1 MKKIKTVGVAG
12 AGTMGSAL
20 AQKFAQEG
28 FSVVLADKEMRFVEN
43 GIKRIK
49 ETLNE
54 GIERKIFTPEQVNE
68 IISRIYGS
76 DNLNEF
82 KKCELIVE
90 AIFENLDAK
99 TELFQ
104 NLDKVVS
111 HDTIFATNTSSF
123 SVTELSNSVSNP
135 ERFLGMHYFYHA
147 AKNRLVEIIPGEK
160 TSQDTVKAM
169 KNFAVLSGKDA
180 IECRDSYGFVV
191 NRFFVPWLNEAA
203 RLLGEG
209 AATAQQID
217 NICMKVFSIGMGPFA
232 LMNATGVP
240 IAYHA
245 QKTLENFG
253 DFYKVADALKKQAEL
268 NKPWDIPQT
277 NEEADDKTLK
287 LVKDRMLGVV
297 FLVCSQLL
305 DENVCGAVEINRGA
319 RIGLRWRR
327 GPIDLMKKLG
337 VDEVSRL
344 IKLICGKYSVKF
356 PASVNEKS
364 WEMEYVKLDK
374 FKDKAVITISRPEDM
389 NALNE
394 DIMCQLYEKFD
405 KAEKDNEIKTIFIT
419 GEGKAFVAG
428 ADIKFFID
436 NIKAN
441 TLNKIVTFTTFGQQV
456 LDKIDKCE
464 KKVIGIINGLTL
476 GGGLELALCCDSI
489 LAAPKTVFAFPETG
503 IGIYPGLGGTQRA
516 PKRVGTGLAKYM
528 IYTGDFLSAK
538 KAEKIGLA
546 DAVINYEDIPDIIE
560 GTKPLPKGSDKKI
573 TDEMFNSYNSV
584 FEKYSV
590 QEILESGNIPAELPP
605 GIGEKLIKKIKKK
618 APLALITAEKLIDEA
633 KGCES
638 ELEKLAY
645 IFSTSDALLGL
656 SSIGK
661 SVEFQG
667 K

>member
-28 FSVVLADKEMRFVEN
+28 FSVVLVDKEMRFVEN

-49 ETLNE
+49 DTLNE
-54 GIERKIFTPEQVNE
+54 GIERKIFTPEQVND
-68 IISRIYGS
+68 IISRIYAS
-76 DNLNEF
+76 EDLNVLN
-82 KKCELIVE
+82 KCDLIVE
-90 AIFENLDAK
+90 AIFESIEAK
-99 TELFQ
+99 TELFN
-104 NLDKVVS
+104 NLDKVAS
-111 HDTIFATNTSSF
+111 SDTILATNTSSF
-123 SVTELSNSVSNP
+123 SVTELAKSVSNP

-160 TSQDTVKAM
+160 TSLDTIKAM

-203 RLLGEG
+203 RLLEEG
-209 AATAQQID
+209 IATTEQID

-240 IAYHA
+240 IAFHA
-245 QKTLENFG
+245 QKTLEKFG
-253 DFYKVADALKKQAEL
+253 NFYKVSDALKKQSEL
-268 NKPWDIPQT
+268 NKPWDIIET
-277 NEEADDKTLK
+277 NEAPDDKTLK
-287 LVKDRMLGVV
+287 LVKERMLGVV
-297 FLVCSQLL
+297 FVVCSQLL
-305 DENVCGAVEINRGA
+305 DEKVCSSVEINRGA

-327 GPIDLMKKLG
+327 GPIDLMKKFG
-337 VDEVSRL
+337 VIEVKRL
-344 IKLICGKYSVKF
+344 IKLICGKYSVEF
-356 PASVNEKS
+356 PASVNENS
-364 WEMEYVKLDK
+364 WEMEFVKLDK
-374 FKDKAVITISRPEDM
+374 VKDSAVITISRPEDM

-394 DIMCQLYEKFD
+394 VIMCQLYEKFD
-405 KAEKDNEIKTIFIT
+405 KAEKDSEVKTIFIT

-436 NIKAN
+436 NIKAD
-441 TLNKIVTFTTFGQQV
+441 TLDEIVRFTTFGQQV
-456 LDKIDKCE
+456 YDKIDKS
-464 KKVIGIINGLTL
+464 KKNVIGIINGLTL
-476 GGGLELALCCDSI
+476 GGGLELALCCDLI
-489 LAAPKTVFAFPETG
+489 LAVPKAVFAFPETG
-503 IGIYPGLGGTQRA
+503 IGIYPGLGGTQRT

-546 DAVINYEDIPDIIE
+546 DIVINYEDIHDITE
-560 GTKPLPKGSDKKI
+560 GTKPLPKESEKKI
-573 TDEMFNSYNSV
+573 TDELYSAYSNT

-590 QEILESGNIPAELPP
+590 RQILENSNFSAELPS
-605 GIGEKLIKKIKKK
+605 GVSEKLIKKIRKK
-618 APLALITAEKLIDEA
+618 APLALKTAEKLIDEA

-638 ELEKLAY
+638 ELEKLTY

>member
-28 FSVVLADKEMRFVEN
+28 FSVVLVDKEMRLVEN

-49 ETLNE
+49 YTLNE
-54 GIERKIFTPEQVNE
+54 GIEKKIFTPEQVNG

-82 KKCELIVE
+82 KKCELVVE
-90 AIFENLDAK
+90 AIFESLDAK

-104 NLDKVVS
+104 NLDKIVNP
-111 HDTIFATNTSSF
+111 DTILATNTSSF
-123 SVTELSNSVSNP
+123 SVTELLNSVSNP
-135 ERFLGMHYFYHA
+135 GRFLGMHYFYHA

-160 TSQDTVKAM
+160 TSGETVKAM

-203 RLLGEG
+203 RLLEEG
-209 AATAQQID
+209 VASTEKID
-217 NICMKVFSIGMGPFA
+217 NICMKVFSISMGPFA

-245 QKTLENFG
+245 QKTLEKFG
-253 DFYKVADALKKQAEL
+253 DFYKVSDALKKQTEL

-277 NEEADDKTLK
+277 NEAANDKIVN
-287 LVKDRMLGVV
+287 LVKERMLGVV

-305 DENVCGAVEINRGA
+305 DEKVCGAVEINRGA

-337 VDEVSRL
+337 VNEVTRL
-344 IKLICGKYSVKF
+344 IKLICDKYSVKF

-364 WEMEYVKLDK
+364 WEMEYVKLNK
-374 FKDKAVITISRPEDM
+374 FKDRVFITISRPEDM

-394 DIMCQLYEKFD
+394 DIMYQLYEKFD
-405 KAEKDNEIKTIFIT
+405 MAEKDNEVKTIFIT

-428 ADIKFFID
+428 ADIKFFIN

-441 TLNKIVTFTTFGQQV
+441 TLDEIVRFTTFGQQV
-456 LDKIDKCE
+456 YDKIDKS
-464 KKVIGIINGLTL
+464 KKNVIGIINGLTL
-476 GGGLELALCCDSI
+476 GGGLELALCCDLI
-489 LAAPKTVFAFPETG
+489 LATPKTVFAFPETG

-516 PKRVGTGLAKYM
+516 PKKIGTGLAKYM

-546 DAVINYEDIPDIIE
+546 DAVINYEDIPDLID
-560 GTKPLPKGSDKKI
+560 GTKPLPKRSEKKI
-573 TDEMFNSYNSV
+573 ADELYNAYNRT
-584 FEKYSV
+584 FEKYSI
-590 QEILESGNIPAELPP
+590 QEILENGDVSGELPP
-605 GIGEKLIKKIKKK
+605 DVSGKLIKKIKKK
-618 APLALITAEKLIDEA
+618 APLALKTAEKLIDDA

-638 ELEKLAY
+638 ELEKLTY

>member
-28 FSVVLADKEMRFVEN
+28 FSVVLVDKEMRFVDN

-54 GIERKIFTPEQVNE
+54 GIERKIFTPEQVNT
-68 IISRIYGS
+68 IISRIYGG

-82 KKCELIVE
+82 KKCGLVVE

-99 TELFQ
+99 NELFQ

-111 HDTIFATNTSSF
+111 SDIILATNTSSF
-123 SVTELSNSVSNP
+123 SVTELSNSISNP

-160 TSQDTVKAM
+160 TSQDTIKAM

-180 IECRDSYGFVV
+180 IECKDSYGFVV

-203 RLLGEG
+203 RLLEEG
-209 AATAQQID
+209 AASTEQID

-240 IAYHA
+240 IAYHS
-245 QKTLENFG
+245 QKTLEKFG
-253 DFYKVADALKKQAEL
+253 GFYKVSDALKKQTEL
-268 NKPWDIPQT
+268 NKPWDISET
-277 NEEADDKTLK
+277 NETANDKTLK

-305 DENVCGAVEINRGA
+305 DEKVCNAVEINRGA

-337 VDEVSRL
+337 LDEASRL
-344 IKLICGKYSVKF
+344 IKLICDKYNVEF
-356 PASVNEKS
+356 PKSVNEKS
-364 WEMEYVKLDK
+364 WEMGYVKLDK
-374 FKDKAVITISRPEDM
+374 VKDRAVITISRPEDM

-394 DIMCQLYEKFD
+394 DIMCQLYEIFD

-441 TLNKIVTFTTFGQQV
+441 TLNKIVSFTTFGQQV
-456 LDKIDKCE
+456 YDKIDKS
-464 KKVIGIINGLTL
+464 KKNVIGIINGLTL
-476 GGGLELALCCDSI
+476 GGGLELALCCDLI
-489 LAAPKTVFAFPETG
+489 LAVPKAVFAFPETG
-503 IGIYPGLGGTQRA
+503 IGIYPGLGGTQRTS
-516 PKRVGTGLAKYM
+516 KRIGTGLAKYM

-546 DAVINYEDIPDIIE
+546 DLVINYEDFSDIIE
-560 GTKPLPKGSDKKI
+560 GTKSLPKSSEKKI
-573 TDEMFNSYNSV
+573 TDEMYGAYSDA
-584 FEKYSV
+584 FEKYSLK
-590 QEILESGNIPAELPP
+590 EILEDGDFARELPP
-605 GIGEKLIKKIKKK
+605 DVSEKLVKKIKKK
-618 APLALITAEKLIDEA
+618 APLALKTAEKLIDDA

-638 ELEKLAY
+638 ELEKLTY